1 MVILTVTVLRD
12 TDTDSRKGM
21 VLMMLPSITSL
32 CPVLALLYL
41 PLLRSPRH
49 LFLLLLLLHLPHS
62 NLDLSEYRLL
72 YLLPMVR
79 SQTWVMASDTAMAI
93 FKIYF
98 YLFLPFCV
106 LSALICCFKFGFDC

>member
-32 CPVLALLYL
+32 CPVLALLFL

-79 SQTWVMASDTAMAI
+79 SQTWVMAI

-106 LSALICCFKFGFDC
+106 LSAINLLL